1 MFQSLFRILAVA
13 LIGSTLAC
21 SAATASPA
29 VAIPDP
35 VVDAPLAATKGKQTV
50 VLAGG
55 CFWGVEAVFEHVKG
69 VSSVTS
75 GYSGGTAKTANYDLV
90 SAGKSDHAE
99 AVRIT
104 YDPSVISFGQILKVF
119 FAVAHNPTELNR
131 QGPDTGTQYRSAIF
145 YANAEQQRIARAYV
159 EQLNKAQA
167 FERPIV
173 TQIVALNAYFEAEAY
188 HQDYAVQHPDQ
199 PYIVHHDLP
208 KVENLRNLFP
218 ALYMSK

>member
-1 MFQSLFRILAVA
+1 MYKSLFRILAVA

-145 YANAEQQRIARAYV
+145 YANDEQQRIARAYV
-159 EQLNKAQA
+159 EQLDKAQA
-167 FERPIV
+167 FARPIV
-173 TQIVALNAYFEAEAY
+173 TQIVALNSYFEAEAY
-188 HQDYAVQHPDQ
+188 HQNYAVQHPDQ

-208 KVENLRNLFP
+208 KVENLRKLFP
-218 ALYMSK
+218 ALYVSK

>member
-13 LIGSTLAC
+13 FIGSTLAC
-21 SAATASPA
+21 STATASPA

-35 VVDAPLAATKGKQTV
+35 VVDVPLATAKGRQTA

-90 SAGKSDHAE
+90 SAGRSVHAE
-99 AVRIT
+99 SVRIT

-119 FAVAHNPTELNR
+119 FSVAHNPTELNR

-145 YANAEQQRIARAYV
+145 YANVEQQRIARAYI
-159 EQLNKAQA
+159 EQLNKAQVFA
-167 FERPIV
+167 RPIV
-173 TQIVALNAYFEAEAY
+173 TQIAPDSFYEAEAY
-188 HQDYAVQHPDQ
+188 HQDYAAQHPDQ

-208 KVENLRNLFP
+208 KVENLRKLFP
-218 ALYMSK
+218 ALYTSK

>member
-13 LIGSTLAC
+13 FIGSTLAC
-21 SAATASPA
+21 STATASPA

-35 VVDAPLAATKGKQTV
+35 VVDAPLATAKGRQTA

-90 SAGKSDHAE
+90 SAGRSAHAE
-99 AVRIT
+99 SVRIT

-119 FAVAHNPTELNR
+119 FSVAHNPTELNR

-145 YANAEQQRIARAYV
+145 YANVEQQRIARAYI
-159 EQLNKAQA
+159 EQLNKAQVFA
-167 FERPIV
+167 RPIV
-173 TQIVALNAYFEAEAY
+173 TQIAPDSFYEAEAY
-188 HQDYAVQHPDQ
+188 HQDYAAQHPDQ

-208 KVENLRNLFP
+208 KVENLRKLFP
-218 ALYMSK
+218 ALYTSK